1 MVVFFSAFSQVLI
14 LNNLPDFQGLK
25 GEYPSRKPFG
35 SAKIFSARGVEI
47 PGCANFPRTRPAREK
62 AATFGSAQASLE
74 AQGKEP
80 AGLSTTLLPGKY
92 SSQGTKGSQEGFI
105 GRAKLIF
112 RLTNPYLRI
121 NYKLPEPTTAG

>member
-47 PGCANFPRTRPAREK
+47 PECANFRRTRPAREK
-62 AATFGSAQASLE
+62 SCDLRSAQANLE

-80 AGLSTTLLPGKY
+80 AGHSTALLPGKY
-92 SSQGTKGSQEGFI
+92 SRQGAKNSQEEFALGES
-105 GRAKLIF
+105 
-112 RLTNPYLRI
+112 
-121 NYKLPEPTTAG
+121 PEE